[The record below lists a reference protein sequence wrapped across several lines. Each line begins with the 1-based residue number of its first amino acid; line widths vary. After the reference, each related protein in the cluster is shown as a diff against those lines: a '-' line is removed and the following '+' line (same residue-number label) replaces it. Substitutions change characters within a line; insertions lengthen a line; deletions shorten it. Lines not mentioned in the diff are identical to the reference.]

1 MLETN
6 RNQIMRGANG
16 MKRNIDILIE
26 IQIKIY
32 RFKFAADDISV
43 AMDVNDAELSD
54 LIKGGNKST
63 VVLMNMIVGITGC
76 LDLLT
81 EDIKASMMNEGFDID
96 DFNEWTAKLLYN
108 PFSIEGMLETIE
120 NALGVLEVYILET
133 MRGYRMLRQ
142 LVYDVD
148 THLPDYIDAG
158 VED

>member
-1 MLETN
+1 
-6 RNQIMRGANG
+6 

-81 EDIKASMMNEGFDID
+81 EDIKASMLDEGFDID
-96 DFNEWTAKLLYN
+96 DFNEWTARLTYN
-108 PFSIEGMLETIE
+108 PFSIEGMLETFE
-120 NALGVLEVYILET
+120 NALEVLEVYILET
-133 MRGYRMLRQ
+133 IRGYRILTQ
-142 LVYDVD
+142 FAYDED
-148 THLPDYIDAG
+148 AHLPDYIDAG

>member
-81 EDIKASMMNEGFDID
+81 EDIKASMLNEGFDID
-96 DFNEWTAKLLYN
+96 DFNEWTVKLIYN
-108 PFSIEGMLETIE
+108 PFSIEGMLETFE
-120 NALGVLEVYILET
+120 NALEVLEVYILET
-133 MRGYRMLRQ
+133 IRGYRILTQ
-142 LVYDVD
+142 FAYDED
-148 THLPDYIDAG
+148 ARLPDHIDT
-158 VED
+158 EDED